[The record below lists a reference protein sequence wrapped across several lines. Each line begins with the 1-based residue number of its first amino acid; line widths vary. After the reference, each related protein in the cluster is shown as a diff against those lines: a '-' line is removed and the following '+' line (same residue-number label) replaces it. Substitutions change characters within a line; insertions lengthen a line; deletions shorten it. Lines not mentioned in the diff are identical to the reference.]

1 MKKLLL
7 SASVA
12 IIALSS
18 CSSIGGSSAPSKLVT
33 MSDSVSYAFGTYV
46 GSSIKQQIGAD
57 NEDFDVKMFT
67 AAISSSTKGD
77 SSLLNDQAIQEVL
90 QNYFTNVKPAKDKAK
105 AAAYFEKV
113 MTDNSK
119 AVKTASGLVYEIV
132 ELGDTTIKGM
142 VPDTVSV
149 LYTGK
154 DIAGDV
160 FDSTAKRGNT
170 PADLVLGNLVPGF
183 NEGIQLIGK
192 GGKINLWIPAELGYG
207 DKALLFEVEI
217 VDVKKAAP
225 AATTPAPATK

>member
-12 IIALSS
+12 ILALSS
-18 CSSIGGSSAPSKLVT
+18 CSSQGGKVSSLKT
-33 MSDSVSYAFGTYV
+33 MADSVSYAYGTFV
-46 GSSIKQQIGAD
+46 GTSVKAQVGAD
-57 NEDFDVKMFT
+57 NEDFDMNVFSS
-67 AAISSSTKGD
+67 AIKNAMKGD
-77 SSLLNDQAIQEVL
+77 SSLLTEQEIQATL

-105 AAAYFEKV
+105 DQAFIDDIVAK
-113 MTDNSK
+113 NPK

-132 ELGDTTIKGM
+132 ELGDTTNKAV

-154 DIAGDV
+154 YTNGDV
-160 FDSTAKRGNT
+160 FDSTAKRNNEPT
-170 PADLVLGNLVPGF
+170 DLVLGNLVQGF
-183 NEGIQLIGK
+183 NEGMQLVGK

-207 DKALLFEVEI
+207 DKLLVFEAEV

-225 AATTPAPATK
+225 AATTPAPIK